1 MPSFASAP
9 FPLEG
14 RPVTQRT
21 ESAAQVGETEAD
33 AFAGLLAA
41 ELPRLVGLATRL
53 LSDPDQA
60 EDCAQETIVG
70 AWRRRDQ
77 LRDAAALPAWLRRS
91 LVNRIIDRSRRR
103 HDELDI
109 DDIESDWKDDAYSV
123 QPELVMERAELRDE
137 LEDALARLPV
147 IYRLPVVLH
156 DALGWTGVEIAQS
169 MDVSLPAA
177 KQRLRRGRMMLVSA
191 LASTDGRRQA
201 SLAQPMRCWQARRHV
216 SSYLDGE
223 LDPATKSMVEGH
235 LADCPTCPP
244 LYTSL
249 VGIRATMGELRDAD
263 TVVED
268 GIARRIR
275 ERLSQER
282 P

>member
-1 MPSFASAP
+1 MTRTQAPAARDGNALFAER
-9 FPLEG
+9 LN
-14 RPVTQRT
+14 
-21 ESAAQVGETEAD
+21 
-33 AFAGLLAA
+33 A
-41 ELPRLVGLATRL
+41 ELPRLVGLAARL
-53 LSDPDQA
+53 LLDRDQA

-109 DDIESDWKDDAYSV
+109 DAIEADWQDDAYSV
-123 QPELVMERAELRDE
+123 QPELVLERAELRDE
-137 LEDALARLPV
+137 IEDALARLPV

-156 DALGWTGVEIAQS
+156 DALGWTAAEIAQS
-169 MDVSLPAA
+169 MDVGLPAA

-191 LASTDGRRQA
+191 LASSDGRREA

-223 LDPATKSMVEGH
+223 LDDGTKTMVEKH
-235 LADCPTCPP
+235 LAGCPTCPP
-244 LYTSL
+244 LYASL
-249 VGIRATMGELRDAD
+249 VGIRATMGELRDTDA
-263 TVVED
+263 VVED
-268 GIARRIR
+268 AIARRIR
-275 ERLSQER
+275 ERLRTESSAAVGMPGPR
-282 P
+282 

>member
-1 MPSFASAP
+1 VSWVTHQPAQAAP
-9 FPLEG
+9 
-14 RPVTQRT
+14 
-21 ESAAQVGETEAD
+21 VGESEAD
-33 AFAGLLAA
+33 AFAARLAA

-77 LRDAAALPAWLRRS
+77 LRDTAALPAWLRRS
-91 LVNRIIDRSRRR
+91 LVNRIIDRSRRG

-109 DDIESDWKDDAYSV
+109 DAVEADWQDGAYSV
-123 QPELVMERAELRDE
+123 QPELVLERAELRDE

-156 DALGWTGVEIAQS
+156 DALGWTAAEIAKS
-169 MDVSLPAA
+169 MDVGRPAA

-191 LASTDGRRQA
+191 LASSDGRREA

-216 SSYLDGE
+216 SAYLDGE
-223 LDPATKSMVEGH
+223 LDEATKSMVEGH
-235 LADCPTCPP
+235 LAGCPTCPP

-249 VGIRATMGELRDAD
+249 VGVRATMGDLRDAD
-263 TVVED
+263 AVVED
-268 GIARRIR
+268 AIARRIR
-275 ERLSQER
+275 DRLNLESALGQTG
-282 P
+282 

>member
-1 MPSFASAP
+1 M
-9 FPLEG
+9 
-14 RPVTQRT
+14 TQQT
-21 ESAAQVGETEAD
+21 QSAAQVCETEAD

-191 LASTDGRRQA
+191 LASTDGRREA

-223 LDPATKSMVEGH
+223 LDEATKSMVEGH
-235 LADCPTCPP
+235 LAGCPTCPP

-263 TVVED
+263 AVVED

>member
-1 MPSFASAP
+1 VTH
-9 FPLEG
+9 
-14 RPVTQRT
+14 RP
-21 ESAAQVGETEAD
+21 EPAAQVGETDAD
-33 AFAGLLAA
+33 DFATRLAA

-53 LSDPDQA
+53 LSDADIA

-77 LRDAAALPAWLRRS
+77 LRDANALPAWLRRS

-109 DDIESDWKDDAYSV
+109 DAVEADWQDDKYSV
-123 QPELVMERAELRDE
+123 QPELVLERAELRDE

-156 DALGWTGVEIAQS
+156 DALGWTAAEIARS
-169 MDVSLPAA
+169 MDVGLPAA

-191 LASTDGRRQA
+191 LASSDGRREA
-201 SLAQPMRCWQARRHV
+201 SLAQPIRCWQARRHV
-216 SSYLDGE
+216 SAYLDGE
-223 LDPATKSMVEGH
+223 LDEATKSMVEGH
-235 LADCPTCPP
+235 LAGCPTCPP

-249 VGIRATMGELRDAD
+249 VGIRGTMGGLRDTDA
-263 TVVED
+263 VVED
-268 GIARRIR
+268 AIARRIR
-275 ERLSQER
+275 EKLDLESAPSQAD
-282 P
+282 PPVPGGAI

>member
-1 MPSFASAP
+1 MTQKTETAAP
-9 FPLEG
+9 ADG
-14 RPVTQRT
+14 ID
-21 ESAAQVGETEAD
+21 AD
-33 AFAGLLAA
+33 AFAARLAA

-53 LSDPDQA
+53 LADPDIA

-77 LRDAAALPAWLRRS
+77 LRDAAALPAWLKRS

-109 DDIESDWKDDAYSV
+109 DAIEADWQDDSYSV
-123 QPELVMERAELRDE
+123 QPELVLERAELRDE

-156 DALGWTGVEIAQS
+156 DTLDWTAAEIAQS
-169 MDVSLPAA
+169 MDVGLAAA

-191 LASTDGRRQA
+191 LASTDGRREA
-201 SLAQPMRCWQARRHV
+201 SLAQPIRCWQARRHV
-216 SSYLDGE
+216 SSYLDGG
-223 LDPATKSMVEGH
+223 LDEATKFMVEGH
-235 LADCPTCPP
+235 LAGCPTCPP
-244 LYTSL
+244 LYASL
-249 VGIRATMGELRDAD
+249 VGIRATMGEIRDTDA
-263 TVVED
+263 VIED

-275 ERLSQER
+275 ERLDLETT
-282 P
+282 PGNTDPPGPGGAA

>member
-1 MPSFASAP
+1 MTGQPDAA
-9 FPLEG
+9 
-14 RPVTQRT
+14 TQLGG
-21 ESAAQVGETEAD
+21 SEAD
-33 AFAGLLAA
+33 AFATRLAD

-53 LSDPDQA
+53 LSDPDTA

-77 LRDAAALPAWLRRS
+77 LRDPAALPAWLRRS

-109 DDIESDWKDDAYSV
+109 DVVEADWQDDAYSV
-123 QPELVMERAELRDE
+123 HPELVLERAELHDE

-156 DALGWTGVEIAQS
+156 DALGWTASDIARS
-169 MDVSLPAA
+169 MDVGLPAA

-191 LASTDGRRQA
+191 LASTDGRREA
-201 SLAQPMRCWQARRHV
+201 SLAQPIRCWQARRHV
-216 SSYLDGE
+216 SAYLDGE
-223 LDPATKSMVEGH
+223 LDEATKEMVEGH
-235 LADCPTCPP
+235 LAGCPTCPP

-249 VGIRATMGELRDAD
+249 VGVRATMGELRDTD
-263 TVVED
+263 SVVED
-268 GIARRIR
+268 AIARRIR
-275 ERLSQER
+275 DRLEVESAPGGAGR
-282 P
+282 SW

>member
-1 MPSFASAP
+1 VAQQ
-9 FPLEG
+9 
-14 RPVTQRT
+14 TQ
-21 ESAAQVGETEAD
+21 SAAQVGQTEAD

-123 QPELVMERAELRDE
+123 QP
-137 LEDALARLPV
+137 
-147 IYRLPVVLH
+147 
-156 DALGWTGVEIAQS
+156 
-169 MDVSLPAA
+169 
-177 KQRLRRGRMMLVSA
+177 
-191 LASTDGRRQA
+191 
-201 SLAQPMRCWQARRHV
+201 
-216 SSYLDGE
+216 
-223 LDPATKSMVEGH
+223 
-235 LADCPTCPP
+235 
-244 LYTSL
+244 
-249 VGIRATMGELRDAD
+249 
-263 TVVED
+263 
-268 GIARRIR
+268 
-275 ERLSQER
+275 
-282 P
+282 